1 VPEVVVID
9 LETTGLDEYDRI
21 IEVAGVVY
29 DTDSEEVVG
38 EFETLVNPLRSI
50 TTGTSLNSHQLNASQ
65 ISGAPIFSE
74 VGPWLAKVLHRRPLI
89 HYSNGFDNRML
100 NQEFIRTEIDFRVLQ
115 HASVKRTTLGLRE
128 MAETVGHS
136 LTNHHS
142 ALADARAALAVAK
155 SIGWDDVL
163 AYAGRNEHL
172 ASDVRVT
179 SHRTLSR
186 FQAGL
191 TETFDLVR
199 LSRGNEFRD
208 LSSEDEY
215 LFLLDELLED
225 MQLSE
230 GELQRL
236 DSLATTRG
244 ISAEQRFLLHE
255 RYLAD
260 IETAVL
266 RDGHVSEGEMLLVST
281 FAEILGVKPAITVS
295 NSGKVKLEQGS
306 LISTTSTAVI
316 EGQELSQE
324 SLGRIVT
331 DLGFNF
337 TTEFRKKDSPRL
349 LLIPN
354 DGHISTKTKQAI
366 QWGVPQM
373 SVENFLNKFA

>member
-1 VPEVVVID
+1 MPEVVVID
-9 LETTGLDEYDRI
+9 LETTGFDEYDRI

-29 DTDSEEVVG
+29 DTDSEEVIG

-50 TTGTSLNSHQLNASQ
+50 TTGTSVRSHQLSASQ

-100 NQEFIRTEIDFRVLQ
+100 NQEFIHFQIDFRVVQ

-128 MAETVGHS
+128 MAETVGHK

-142 ALADARAALAVAK
+142 ALADARAALAIAK
-155 SIGWDDVL
+155 SIGWDEVI
-163 AYAGRNEHL
+163 ASAGRNEHL
-172 ASDVRVT
+172 ASDVSVT

-191 TETFDLVR
+191 TDTFDLVR

-208 LSSEDEY
+208 LTSEDEY
-215 LFLLDELLED
+215 LFLLDEFLED
-225 MQLSE
+225 MQLSA
-230 GELQRL
+230 GEVQRL
-236 DSLATTRG
+236 DSLANTGG
-244 ISAEQRFLLHE
+244 ISAEQRLLLHE

-281 FAEILGVKPAITVS
+281 FANILGVKPTISVS
-295 NSGKVKLEQGS
+295 DSGEVGIERGS

-316 EGQELSQE
+316 DGNELSQE
-324 SLGRIVT
+324 ALGRIVT

-337 TTEFRKKDSPRL
+337 TTEFRKKDFPSL

-354 DGHISTKTKQAI
+354 DGHISKKTKQAL

-373 SVENFLNKFA
+373 SVENFLKKFA